1 MHEQSAGSN
10 YGSVI
15 CATPQQF
22 AAMAVGGGRSRASPS
37 PGCQRIILLPHI
49 TSAPT
54 TPLAATCGIVRFT
67 SEWQCDYQLPARLTH
82 ASRGNADAA
91 AAAAQRFV
99 ITIREGEARTEGFT
113 ITPRDCDYSAA
124 AVAIYTFRVRA
135 PR

>member
-1 MHEQSAGSN
+1 MHEQSAGS
-10 YGSVI
+10 YCGSVI

-22 AAMAVGGGRSRASPS
+22 AAMAVGGGRSGTSQFP
-37 PGCQRIILLPHI
+37 CWQRIILLPHT
-49 TSAPT
+49 TSTPT
-54 TPLAATCGIVRFT
+54 TPLAAMCGIARFT

-91 AAAAQRFV
+91 AAAAQRLV

-124 AVAIYTFRVRA
+124 AVAMCTFRDRA